1 MLDTSREPHCIHKSY
16 LSHFQ
21 SDLLPIH
28 VPWLWGWLHVE
39 SWAGVWSCCEGHCP
53 GMLSLFVPGSR
64 LSLLAT
70 GAGSARIECCTAVQQ
85 RISQVPLPH
94 RAAWALL
101 EQQDCLLAAAMGRG
115 SGCRTGNLLNTL
127 NLAALPP
134 RGQLFLGKQA
144 QMPRCTPQSS
154 QAMFFIAPGARG
166 ELRIKAVVPNSL
178 LLLHLL
184 AASAHLI
191 DFIGIKFRLMP
202 SNIAYFERGKPD
214 TVFCGV
220 TPFVEECRMKSGWSS
235 SELCVT
241 AIESSCTCQSYYLLI
256 NFTLSKFLRVTDR
269 LLHITKRGD
278 FVDSEQT
285 FAFSVSFSSLL

>member
-1 MLDTSREPHCIHKSY
+1 MFKKVKKCKAFTLNYMLDTSREPHCIHKSY

-53 GMLSLFVPGSR
+53 GMLSLFVPGYR

-101 EQQDCLLAAAMGRG
+101 EQQDCLLAGAMGRG

-127 NLAALPP
+127 
-134 RGQLFLGKQA
+134 G
-144 QMPRCTPQSS
+144 S
-154 QAMFFIAPGARG
+154 IATKGT
-166 ELRIKAVVPNSL
+166 VVPGETGTNAT
-178 LLLHLL
+178 LH
-184 AASAHLI
+184 
-191 DFIGIKFRLMP
+191 
-202 SNIAYFERGKPD
+202 
-214 TVFCGV
+214 
-220 TPFVEECRMKSGWSS
+220 S
-235 SELCVT
+235 SEFTGNVLH
-241 AIESSCTCQSYYLLI
+241 SSWGQRWAEDKSCGA
-256 NFTLSKFLRVTDR
+256 K
-269 LLHITKRGD
+269 
-278 FVDSEQT
+278 
-285 FAFSVSFSSLL
+285 FSSPAPFACCICSFDWLYWNQISFDAI